1 MTKIVF
7 DASVLESD
15 FYKDNRRS
23 GIFQCTKELFD
34 TLYENK
40 LGEYSIYSD
49 IHSYHEVVCYFK
61 KNYPHFTVYTNANAM
76 AKAIQII
83 ECKLKNA
90 QSRVKL
96 SLIRKAFSLGIKVCG
111 VFIRWNLAIS
121 SQFDAV
127 LKESDVFFSSMLA
140 IPGFLKGYDLKCVL
154 LVHDLIP
161 LKLKNYSGQL
171 VGWFGDVCRSFNKRD
186 YYFTNSDY
194 TRKDLLE
201 LFGYSVDEKKV
212 FNTYI
217 GVSDTFRPINDRNLF
232 HKVKTKYGF
241 TSDKFLFSL
250 CNIEERKNLIMQ
262 AKAFIR
268 LISEYS
274 INDLVFLMGGGAQHF
289 HILKKELEEEIPAK
303 MLDKI
308 VFIGYVDDED
318 LPVLYSNAMWFTYTS
333 KYEGFGLPP
342 LEAMKCGC
350 PVVTSNRSSL
360 PEVCG
365 DAAIIVD
372 SDSEDEHVAAY
383 KTMYFDEDLRNDY
396 SEKGIMQGRKFS
408 WNKIASHMYE
418 LMCSMGKETE

>member
-1 MTKIVF
+1 MIKIVF
-7 DASVLESD
+7 DASVFESD

-34 TLYENK
+34 ILYKNK
-40 LGEYSIYSD
+40 LGEFTIYSD

-61 KNYPHFTVYTNANAM
+61 KKYPELSVYTNANSI
-76 AKAIQII
+76 AKAIQIV

-90 QSRVKL
+90 QSKVKCRF
-96 SLIRKAFSLGIKVCG
+96 IRRAFNLGIKVCR
-111 VFIRWNLAIS
+111 VIIKWNDAIS
-121 SQFDAV
+121 PIFDAV
-127 LKESDVFFSSMLA
+127 LNESDVFFSTMLA
-140 IPGFLKGYDLKCVL
+140 IPEFLKSYDLKCVL
-154 LVHDLIP
+154 LIHDLIP
-161 LKLKNYSGQL
+161 LKMKSYSGQL
-171 VGWFGDVCRSFNKRD
+171 VGWFGDVCKSFNKRD
-186 YYFTNSDY
+186 YYFTNSEY

-201 LFGYSVDEKKV
+201 LFGNSIDEKKV

-217 GVSDTFRPINDRNLF
+217 GVSDSFRPVKGRNLF
-232 HKVKTKYGF
+232 EKVKRKYGF
-241 TSDKFLFSL
+241 TAEKYLFSL

-268 LISEYS
+268 FISENK

-289 HILKKELEEEIPAK
+289 HILEKELEEEIPAELIK
-303 MLDKI
+303 NI

-372 SDSEDEHVAAY
+372 SDNENEHVKAY
-383 KTMYFDEDLRNDY
+383 KAMYSDDDLRNAY
-396 SEKGIMQGRKFS
+396 SEKGIKQVQKFNWS
-408 WNKIASHMYE
+408 DIASHMYE
-418 LMCSMGKETE
+418 LMCSIR